1 LIKHLCYKTSAVFHL
16 CLPWRQNIVK
26 SDEQQGSWVDL
37 YHSALLEVDY
47 QKLPERLKLAEDA
60 IQARLRLLSA
70 SGSFEEM
77 NQIKDARQNLR
88 LLQEELAAHPS
99 PTIERIHH
107 SHSEIAGEYVVF
119 VDANRRYVEVTDG
132 VCRLLGYSREE
143 LLARTIDDIAA
154 PELRA
159 QVPETFRQY
168 ITQGGMGGH
177 YSLLAKDGRRIPIR
191 YQSKV
196 YPDGCR
202 VARWEPLNPET
213 ELQTQDLQRAQAS

>member
-1 LIKHLCYKTSAVFHL
+1 M
-16 CLPWRQNIVK
+16 K
-26 SDEQQGSWVDL
+26 SDEQQTRWVDL

-60 IQARLRLLSA
+60 IQVRLLA
-70 SGSFEEM
+70 CGSSEEL
-77 NQIKDARQNLR
+77 IAIRDARQNLR
-88 LLQEELAAHPS
+88 VLREELAAHPPS
-99 PTIERIHH
+99 TTERISHA
-107 SHSEIAGEYVVF
+107 HSEIAGEFVVF

-143 LLARTIDDIAA
+143 SLTKTIDEISA

-168 ITQGGMGGH
+168 ITQGGMGGEH
-177 YSLLAKDGRRIPIR
+177 SLMAKDGGRIPIR

-202 VARWEPLNPET
+202 VARWEPLQPKT
-213 ELQTQDLQRAQAS
+213 ERQHEGLRKERAS